1 MLTSSGQ
8 GYIINNMRWWAVHVK
23 QGNWKQMFTQS
34 LQFGFGFRSCA
45 KQPVAMPQSWSLIS
59 NLHNS
64 DRTTEGYISSGSVEG
79 SGYA

>member
-8 GYIINNMRWWAVHVK
+8 GYIIDNMRRWAAYVK
-23 QGNWKQMFTQS
+23 QGKLIQMFTQS
-34 LQFGFGFRSCA
+34 LQFGFRSLA

-64 DRTTEGYISSGSVEG
+64 DRTTSEGYISPGSIEG